1 MSVSTNTGVIST
13 QTQSPETYLGT
24 DRRANMLRS
33 NAPLSANEWSL
44 GGQWSVQAESITST
58 RASTL
63 RYNFSARDVYLV
75 LGGSG
80 TISVRVDGK
89 TDNL

>member
-1 MSVSTNTGVIST
+1 MSVVTNTGTVTT

-24 DRRANMLRS
+24 DRRANMVRPDI
-33 NAPLSANEWSL
+33 PLAANEWSL
-44 GGQWSVQAESITST
+44 GGAWSEQAESITST
-58 RASTL
+58 RISTL

-89 TDNL
+89 IESL

>member
-1 MSVSTNTGVIST
+1 MASNTGVIST
-13 QTQSPETYLGT
+13 QKQSPETYLGT
-24 DRRANMLRS
+24 DRRANMVKPD
-33 NAPLSANEWSL
+33 APLAANEWSL
-44 GGQWSVQAESITST
+44 GGGWNEQAESITST
-58 RASTL
+58 RTSTL

-89 TDNL
+89 IESL

>member
-24 DRRANMLRS
+24 DRRANMVRS
-33 NAPLSANEWSL
+33 DAPLSANEWSL

-58 RASTL
+58 RTSTL
-63 RYNFSARDVYLV
+63 RYSFSARDVYLV

-89 TDNL
+89 TENL

>member
-1 MSVSTNTGVIST
+1 MSVATNTGAITT
-13 QTQSPETYLGT
+13 QVQSPETYLGT
-24 DRRANMLRS
+24 DRRANMVRPD
-33 NAPLSANEWSL
+33 APLATNEWSL
-44 GGQWSVQAESITST
+44 DGQWSEQEESITSG
-58 RASTL
+58 RSATL

-89 TDNL
+89 IENL